1 MRHIRI
7 MTPNPTQTKV
17 QNKHTNKQTSNQQ
30 QPVPINMDVQIF
42 IATDISKFEPPHLP
56 QNKTK
61 KKTTTKKSIASKTNN
76 KYKISKNVNKI
87 LKAYYLQ
94 RDKIIHNKLN

>member
-7 MTPNPTQTKV
+7 MTPNPTQTKL

-87 LKAYYLQ
+87 LKAYYFQ

>member
-1 MRHIRI
+1 
-7 MTPNPTQTKV
+7 
-17 QNKHTNKQTSNQQ
+17 
-30 QPVPINMDVQIF
+30 MDVQIF

-87 LKAYYLQ
+87 YKIFHNLQ
-94 RDKIIHNKLN
+94 LHPFVAILTEVRNNQRYG